1 MSGGALDYRD
11 SALTD
16 LQDMI
21 AREIGYMEYGSNY
34 TAYKYN
40 EKTLVYMKSIVEELE
55 RLAKAIHSLEWFLS
69 GDTSEEE
76 FINDYESL
84 YQKREESKT
93 EEYKKLL

>member
-1 MSGGALDYRD
+1 MSGGALNYKD
-11 SALTD
+11 SALTE

-34 TAYKYN
+34 TNYQYN

-76 FINDYESL
+76 FISDYENL
-84 YQKREESKT
+84 YQKQAESNAKA
-93 EEYKKLL
+93 

>member
-1 MSGGALDYRD
+1 MSGGAFDYKD

-21 AREIGYMEYGSNY
+21 AREIGYIEYGSNY
-34 TAYKYN
+34 TGHQYN
-40 EKTLVYMKSIVEELE
+40 ENTLVYMKSIVEELE

-69 GDTSEEE
+69 GDTSEED

-84 YQKREESKT
+84 YQKRDESKT
-93 EEYKKLL
+93 EE